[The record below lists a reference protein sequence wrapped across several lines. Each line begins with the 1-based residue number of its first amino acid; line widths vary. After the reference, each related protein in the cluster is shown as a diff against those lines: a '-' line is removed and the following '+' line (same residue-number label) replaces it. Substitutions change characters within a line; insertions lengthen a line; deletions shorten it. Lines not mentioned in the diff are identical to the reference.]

1 MAQFRVWPGKG
12 GAAPP
17 DISISCEQFDQLEL
31 TAGVTFDREQRRAL
45 IAACNRFIDQVD
57 LQAGAEA
64 APAEV
69 REWLQSVQAC
79 AVKLQRSLRNRR
91 SHAEE
96 VAAIYLG
103 AEMDDDRYRQL
114 LPVIGETVRAAQ
126 SALDSSSRFVTDAK
140 DDALGEFARKV
151 AQIVRGTGLKPSTA
165 GADYHY
171 TDGGLPADGEW
182 DGCSNFVAF
191 FERLITLLPVPPVA
205 KTRNALAKKLQR
217 ILPSRTPS
225 TSNF

>member
-1 MAQFRVWPGKG
+1 MAQFRVWPSKG

-17 DISISCEQFDQLEL
+17 DISISCAQFHQLQL
-31 TAGVTFDREQRRAL
+31 AAGVTFDREQRRAL
-45 IAACNRFIDQVD
+45 IDACNRFVDQAD

-69 REWLQSVQAC
+69 REWLQAIQAS
-79 AVKLQRSLRNRR
+79 AAKLQRCLRSRR
-91 SHAEE
+91 SHAAE

-103 AEMDDDRYRQL
+103 AEMDGDRYRQL
-114 LPVIGETVRAAQ
+114 LPVIGETVRAAK
-126 SALDSSSRFVTDAK
+126 SALESTDRFVTDAK
-140 DDALGEFARKV
+140 DDALGEFARRV
-151 AQIVRGTGLKPSTA
+151 AQIVQSAGLKPSTA

-182 DGCSNFVAF
+182 DGCSSFVAF

-217 ILPSRTPS
+217 ILPSRTQS
-225 TSNF
+225 T

>member
-31 TAGVTFDREQRRAL
+31 TAGITFDREQRRAL

-57 LQAGAEA
+57 LQARAEA
-64 APAEV
+64 APAE
-69 REWLQSVQAC
+69 WLQSVHAS

-96 VAAIYLG
+96 VAALYLG
-103 AEMDDDRYRQL
+103 AEMDHGRYRQL
-114 LPVIGETVRAAQ
+114 LPVIGETVRAAK
-126 SALDSSSRFVTDAK
+126 SALESSGRFVTDAK

-151 AQIVRGTGLKPSTA
+151 AQIVQSAGLKPSTA
-165 GADYHY
+165 GADYHC
-171 TDGGLPADGEW
+171 TDRGLPADGEW

-205 KTRNALAKKLQR
+205 KTRNALAKQLQR
-217 ILPSRTPS
+217 ILPSRTRS
-225 TSNF
+225 TSNS